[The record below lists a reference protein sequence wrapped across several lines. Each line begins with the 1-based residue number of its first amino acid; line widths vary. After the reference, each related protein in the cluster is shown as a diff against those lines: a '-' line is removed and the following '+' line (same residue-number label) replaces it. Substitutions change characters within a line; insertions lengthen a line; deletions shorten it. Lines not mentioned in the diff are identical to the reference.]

1 MAVNQHVYYPQ
12 QYGEAFQ
19 DLTSYM
25 QKLQQQ
31 GLIQPI
37 DHNSQPFVLPHNSY
51 GYVYPSY
58 PTYQVAHEQEN
69 MATAPAQGSYYYQ
82 PNYIPNI
89 SLDYYGKHKV
99 NHNENLSSHGTIGH
113 NVNDKKPIIKHL
125 NATIQKV
132 SDKIEHKVN
141 AIKVYV
147 EKSVHDINKLGDDV
161 YQQVGDKATKIF
173 DSINKKLEKIEH
185 QLHYARTDDGNI
197 NLDELDFED
206 DDEENIEDTSRSLLD
221 EDELNTVVDSETVN
235 DEMRTDIRGSL
246 SNALKKAQDNF
257 NKLIEAKVTAV
268 NAKIAA
274 VNSRVESVF
283 NKLQVTLEKL
293 KLRKP
298 TVDHD
303 EATTPEPFA
312 HEEYTTIQWKPKT
325 TAWPHQTQP
334 DVSTPAYYQYTVPP
348 NDFFYNSFKSNDEDG
363 AEMKRM
369 DANVEDLEM
378 TDSSAEPKINEAV
391 KSIEDE
397 VVDAE
402 RSDDK
407 DSEFSKI
414 IKEAAANSNDQE
426 IKNDDDLQTKI
437 VENVKDTLNSDDTPA
452 MIASESDLVD
462 TAETETVENQI
473 DEQEKSI
480 ESIVAEELRTDSDK
494 LSKLDDEKINNAET
508 ADELRNLPDEQDENA
523 EEELEDDDE
532 EEEEPASVYD
542 DYVKSSGN
550 DENDDDENDDNV
562 AHDTEINEMRS
573 IDNEKKNVDNEEIPS
588 YTPSVD
594 DEEKVD

>member
-1 MAVNQHVYYPQ
+1 
-12 QYGEAFQ
+12 
-19 DLTSYM
+19 M

-58 PTYQVAHEQEN
+58 PTYQVAHEQQN

-113 NVNDKKPIIKHL
+113 NVSDKKPIIKHL

-185 QLHYARTDDGNI
+185 QLHYARTDDENI
-197 NLDELDFED
+197 NLDELVIED
-206 DDEENIEDTSRSLLD
+206 DDEENIEDMSRSLLD
-221 EDELNTVVDSETVN
+221 EDELNAVADSEAV
-235 DEMRTDIRGSL
+235 DAEMRTDIRGSL

-283 NKLQVTLEKL
+283 NKLQATLEKL

-303 EATTPEPFA
+303 GATTPVPFA

-348 NDFFYNSFKSNDEDG
+348 NDYFYNSFKSNDENG

-369 DANVEDLEM
+369 DVNVENLEVTDLG
-378 TDSSAEPKINEAV
+378 AEPKVEEAV
-391 KSIEDE
+391 E
-397 VVDAE
+397 VA
-402 RSDDK
+402 RSDPIVAEDAAK
-407 DSEFSKI
+407 DNEFSKI
-414 IKEAAANSNDQE
+414 IEEAAASLDDQKLE
-426 IKNDDDLQTKI
+426 NDDDLQTQI
-437 VENVKDTLNSDDTPA
+437 IENVKDTLNSVDTPA
-452 MIASESDLVD
+452 IIASAADIVD
-462 TAETETVENQI
+462 TAESEKNENQI

-480 ESIVAEELRTDSDK
+480 ESIAAEELRTDNDK
-494 LSKLDDEKINNAET
+494 LLKLDDEKINNAET
-508 ADELRNLPDEQDENA
+508 ADELRNLTDEQDENI
-523 EEELEDDDE
+523 EEELEDDE

-542 DYVKSSGN
+542 DYVKSSVN

-573 IDNEKKNVDNEEIPS
+573 SDNEEKNFDNEEIPS
-588 YTPSVD
+588 DTPSVN